1 MGRLKNF
8 SKNIDG
14 IWEGGIP
21 MTFSPTEGVPG
32 DSPPIPPG
40 TSKSPSK
47 AVFIDNVLYFLKL
60 LYFIT

>member
-1 MGRLKNF
+1 MGY
-8 SKNIDG
+8 G
-14 IWEGGIP
+14 MGGIP

-32 DSPPIPPG
+32 DIPPIPPG